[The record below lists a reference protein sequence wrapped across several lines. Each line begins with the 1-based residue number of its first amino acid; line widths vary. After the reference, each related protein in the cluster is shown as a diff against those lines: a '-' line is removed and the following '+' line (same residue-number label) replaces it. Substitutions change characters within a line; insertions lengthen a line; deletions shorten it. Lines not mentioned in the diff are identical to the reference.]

1 MAKNYGEDLYG
12 NESDACSFCGAKR
25 RDGAILLSSSK
36 GCNICSKC
44 IAKGYQMLIDNDVLH
59 DEAASRRKEKK
70 NTSLKFEDLL
80 KPNEIKEFLDQ
91 YVIGQDDAKRYM
103 SVAVYN
109 HYKRLLHASG
119 EASEV
124 ELDKSNILLVGP
136 TGTGKTLMAR
146 TIAKLLNVPFTIVD
160 ATVLTEAGYVGEDV
174 ESILSRLLQ
183 VADYNVAQAERGIVF
198 IDEIDKIARKGDNPS
213 ITRDVSGEG
222 VQQALLKILEGTVVN
237 VPPQGGRKHPEQKFI
252 QVDTRNILFICGGA
266 FDGVEKKIAQRLNT
280 RAMGY
285 GRLNANRIDRGNLMQ
300 YITPQDLKSFGLIPE
315 LVGRLPV
322 LTYMQ
327 PLSREALRS
336 ILTEPKNAIV
346 KQYKRLF
353 ELEVPEIYDGTVE
366 VKSIAR
372 EAGSRTKMAVWSAD
386 ENVDPIGACVGPKGQ
401 RVAAIVDELRG
412 EKIDIIKWSEDPAQF
427 IAAALAPSDVVDV
440 MMAEE
445 GKACRVIVPD
455 DQLSLAIGKEG
466 QNARLAARLT
476 GYKIDIKPESY
487 QGEDDEEIVDEDP
500 VQ

>member
-174 ESILSRLLQ
+174 ESCRWLPTTWSWPSGGSSLSTKSTRSPARATIRRLRATCRVKVCSRL
-183 VADYNVAQAERGIVF
+183 
-198 IDEIDKIARKGDNPS
+198 
-213 ITRDVSGEG
+213 
-222 VQQALLKILEGTVVN
+222 
-237 VPPQGGRKHPEQKFI
+237 
-252 QVDTRNILFICGGA
+252 C
-266 FDGVEKKIAQRLNT
+266 
-280 RAMGY
+280 
-285 GRLNANRIDRGNLMQ
+285 
-300 YITPQDLKSFGLIPE
+300 
-315 LVGRLPV
+315 
-322 LTYMQ
+322 
-327 PLSREALRS
+327 
-336 ILTEPKNAIV
+336 
-346 KQYKRLF
+346 
-353 ELEVPEIYDGTVE
+353 
-366 VKSIAR
+366 
-372 EAGSRTKMAVWSAD
+372 
-386 ENVDPIGACVGPKGQ
+386 
-401 RVAAIVDELRG
+401 
-412 EKIDIIKWSEDPAQF
+412 
-427 IAAALAPSDVVDV
+427 
-440 MMAEE
+440 
-445 GKACRVIVPD
+445 
-455 DQLSLAIGKEG
+455 
-466 QNARLAARLT
+466 
-476 GYKIDIKPESY
+476 
-487 QGEDDEEIVDEDP
+487 
-500 VQ
+500 